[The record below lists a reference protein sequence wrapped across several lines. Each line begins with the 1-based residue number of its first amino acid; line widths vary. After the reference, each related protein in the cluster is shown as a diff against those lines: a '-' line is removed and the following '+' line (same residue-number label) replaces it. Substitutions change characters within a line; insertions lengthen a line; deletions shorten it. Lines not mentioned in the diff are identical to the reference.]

1 MWVELHCWAAALKR
15 CLHNWPKHSPYLRLQ
30 SAPAHCA
37 FLTRSL
43 LHAPTILPCSK
54 AMLNFPLA
62 TYAADFSEAELDAID
77 ARVAAGKPPPLT
89 GTAGGQGQGPCGG
102 CGPYDEHLFRH
113 LE

>member
-1 MWVELHCWAAALKR
+1 MGVALLGCSTEEMFAQLAEAFPILAAPI
-15 CLHNWPKHSPYLRLQ
+15 CTCSLRL
-30 SAPAHCA
+30 PHP
-37 FLTRSL
+37 SL

-77 ARVAAGKPPPLT
+77 ARVAAGKPTPLT

-102 CGPYDEHLFRH
+102 CGAYDEHLFRH